1 MRFNNIFRHL
11 IFVLCIVTY
20 SPSFSNSEPSK
31 FQQIDDKKYSD
42 KELENFLNAY
52 RAIIEISRE
61 LNITMVETVK
71 EEGFTIERFSEIQ
84 KALKDHNTYFSI
96 SDKELNRHK
105 ILLKKLD
112 RVQMNSKKLM
122 ERRIISENLSLKKY
136 ERLLADLQRDEN
148 LQMRLKRIIKK

>member
-1 MRFNNIFRHL
+1 MRSTSMLRYL
-11 IFVLCIVTY
+11 IFILCIATY
-20 SPSFSNSEPSK
+20 LPSFAQSGPS
-31 FQQIDDKKYSD
+31 QLHQVEEAKYTD
-42 KELENFLNAY
+42 EELKNFLNAY

-61 LNITMVETVK
+61 LNITMVEAVK

-84 KALKDHNTYFSI
+84 KALRDHDSYFTI
-96 SDKELNRHK
+96 SEEELKRHN

-122 ERRIISENLSLKKY
+122 ERRIISENLSLKIY

-148 LQMRLKRIIKK
+148 LQMRLKHIMKR